1 MVYCYGATEILTLNA
16 AGIKNKDFFALTGE
30 FVSDLAKVLNF
41 EKNNDYYLGFD
52 KLGKKLILT
61 IDGKYVE
68 LFGTNG
74 LGKAIE
80 KLFSEKKYQSLKEK
94 CLNKVETNGYANK
107 YELNMNNLNVLDLTK
122 GRYTI
127 LNWIAILLKFRT
139 FDTNSPISQ
148 EAKEYMLK
156 NFYVDVAKYDVIIGY
171 RADDSYFSF
180 AKDFVNNTIS
190 VKQLSRAMELG
201 QLGKQVVL
209 ISQKSF
215 NELRFNSSKQ
225 VDHQTYYTK
234 RVARDKNAK
243 EEYLKNGR
251 TRRSESNELFIM
263 DIIRKGLKDG
273 HTII

>member
-1 MVYCYGATEILTLNA
+1 MAKLTIFHGSKDLIEKPEYGKGKPYNDYGIGFYCTES
-16 AGIKNKDFFALTGE
+16 E
-30 FVSDLAKVLNF
+30 DLAKEWACVDN
-41 EKNNDYYLGFD
+41 
-52 KLGKKLILT
+52 
-61 IDGKYVE
+61 
-68 LFGTNG
+68 
-74 LGKAIE
+74 
-80 KLFSEKKYQSLKEK
+80 
-94 CLNKVETNGYANK
+94 ETNGYANK
-107 YELNMNNLNVLDLTK
+107 YELNMNNLNILDLTK

-225 VDHQTYYTK
+225 VDHQTYYT
-234 RVARDKNAK
+234 N
-243 EEYLKNGR
+243 LC
-251 TRRSESNELFIM
+251 
-263 DIIRKGLKDG
+263 
-273 HTII
+273 